1 MPITRL
7 GSLSQS
13 NLQLFQIR
21 NSQVRLAELETQ
33 ITSGKKSQTYAGLAR
48 DVPALLAA
56 ENEIA
61 RITRFEQNIVTAEER
76 LLLSEANLAGMQDIG
91 EQMRIATNII
101 PADYDL
107 VAQQAQNYLLLF
119 EDLMNAKDATRAL
132 FGGTN
137 TSGPVVNV
145 YPPGQG
151 PDPDPANP
159 TGQTIF
165 GSPEADGAAPPS
177 NAGWRFEILAMGED
191 TETLVQINDV
201 MNVKVQYTAT
211 NNDGTAN
218 QTNAFQ
224 EMLQGLVALADLDNA
239 TLYPDPDQGDVNA
252 GRDRLTNALQG
263 DPPNYV
269 SFNDMRTSLSV
280 TNKTIDTVKTTFTNV
295 KNLSIDTVHRV
306 EDIDDTEAAIRLRQ
320 ALVQL
325 EATYAAVQ
333 RISRLTL
340 LDFI

>member
-13 NLQLFQIR
+13 NLQLFRIR
-21 NSQVRLAELETQ
+21 NSQVHLAELETQ

-132 FGGTN
+132 FGGTY
-137 TSGPVVNV
+137 TSGPVVEV
-145 YPPGQG
+145 FAPGDG
-151 PDPDPANP
+151 PVPDPLNP

-165 GSPEADGAAPPS
+165 GSPESEAPPS
-177 NAGWRFEILAMGED
+177 NAGYRFQILATGED
-191 TETLVQINDV
+191 TDTLVQINDV

-211 NNDGTAN
+211 NNTVPPTAN

-224 EMLQGLVALADLDNA
+224 EMLLGLVALADLDNA
-239 TLYPDPDQGDVNA
+239 TLYPNPDQGDVNV

-320 ALVQL
+320 AMVQL
-325 EATYAAVQ
+325 EATYSAVQ

>member
-33 ITSGKKSQTYAGLAR
+33 ITSGKKSQTYAGIAR

-61 RITRFEQNIVTAEER
+61 RIKRFEQNIVTAEER
-76 LLLSEANLAGMQDIG
+76 LLLSEANLEGMQNIG

-119 EDLMNAKDATRAL
+119 EDLMNAKDSTRSL

-137 TSGPVVNV
+137 TAGPAVRV
-145 YPPGQG
+145 YPPGEG
-151 PDPDPANP
+151 PAPNP
-159 TGQTIF
+159 GAAGGQTIF
-165 GSPEADGAAPPS
+165 GSPEADAGPS
-177 NAGWRFEILAMGED
+177 DAGWRFEIDATGLDAD
-191 TETLVQINDV
+191 TLVQINDT
-201 MNVKVQYTAT
+201 MRVKVQYTAT
-211 NNDGTAN
+211 NNDGVGN

-224 EMLQGLVALADLDNA
+224 EMLRGLVALADLDNT
-239 TLYPDPDQGDVNA
+239 TLYPNPDQDDVNA
-252 GRDRLTNALQG
+252 GRTRLTNALQG

-295 KNLSIDTVHRV
+295 KNLSMNTVHRV

-320 ALVQL
+320 AMVQL
-325 EATYAAVQ
+325 EATYSAVQ